1 MPADAGVLENDAY
14 GSHDAGPMPT
24 PSSEYGPDA
33 YRRALAL
40 LAGSS
45 DGCTEAI
52 MLAHGIPQELLVE
65 LARDGFATVHEE
77 PLRAGKRTLR
87 VIRLRITATGRRAF
101 ALLKGK

>member
-1 MPADAGVLENDAY
+1 MPADEGVLESGAY
-14 GSHDAGPMPT
+14 ESHDAGPMPT

-33 YRRALAL
+33 
-40 LAGSS
+40 
-45 DGCTEAI
+45 EAI